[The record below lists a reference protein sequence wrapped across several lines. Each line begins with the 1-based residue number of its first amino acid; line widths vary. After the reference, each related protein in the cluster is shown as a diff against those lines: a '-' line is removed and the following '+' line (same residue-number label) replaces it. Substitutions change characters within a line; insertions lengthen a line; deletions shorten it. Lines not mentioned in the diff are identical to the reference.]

1 VDRTVGTCLAHLMI
15 NNCCL
20 SSICYDM
27 QIVEM
32 GNKKRTNVDNR
43 DTVKWTER
51 WDDLFVDALV
61 RQQSMGNRIDRVFTT
76 KAYDNTV
83 KELRE
88 KIGKPFEKYHL
99 KNCLKTLKHNFNE
112 CYDLFKDMN
121 GFTWSPETK
130 MWNANPEAWKALIKV
145 CFLVLVSLYYYI

>member
-1 VDRTVGTCLAHLMI
+1 
-15 NNCCL
+15 
-20 SSICYDM
+20 M

-88 KIGKPFEKYHL
+88 KIGKPFEKDHL